1 MNTGFWLIT
10 PNWPTPELQIW
21 GLAGSN
27 WIRSLSN
34 WMCYVLLSMF
44 QDSTSMLSIG
54 PSISYPSRTLLF
66 RGTLLFS
73 KFEIIWLDVKSWLVF
88 KKNDSTIRYFY
99 LAFSFYNAFLS
110 LVSFRLISF
119 FLFWISNFF
128 IVNEIWFFFCSGIS
142 VQSRS
147 SSIITSGLFVK
158 FVFEDSFNLDIF
170 SVRIPLDFSEVCDDF
185 YSFKRSIFEM
195 FNWDEIESYLVMS
208 FLEDL
213 EIYFPFSL

>member
-1 MNTGFWLIT
+1 
-10 PNWPTPELQIW
+10 
-21 GLAGSN
+21 
-27 WIRSLSN
+27 
-34 WMCYVLLSMF
+34 MF

-73 KFEIIWLDVKSWLVF
+73 KFEIIWLDVKSWLFF

-142 VQSRS
+142 VQSGS

-170 SVRIPLDFSEVCDDF
+170 SVRIPLDFPEVCDDF

-195 FNWDEIESYLVMS
+195 FNCDESESYLVMS